1 MAKRD
6 IAQGEMEKKLQDW
19 GAKLDEMKAKA
30 DQSGAD
36 TKAQL
41 EGKIEALT
49 VKRDAMQQQLA
60 DLKGSSD
67 EAWQIM
73 KTGLQAAW
81 NDLSDA
87 FEEASTK
94 FK

>member
-1 MAKRD
+1 MTERD
-6 IAQGEMEKKLQDW
+6 VAQGEMEKKLQDW

-67 EAWQIM
+67 EAWHIM

-81 NDLSDA
+81 IDLSDA
-87 FEEASTK
+87 FEEASAK